1 MVKKELGEKV
11 HTVAKGKYW
20 KKITKILSL
29 VISLFSKLSA
39 KNICDAYNQKKSSF
53 LFCLK

>member
-11 HTVAKGKYW
+11 HAVAKEKYW

-39 KNICDAYNQKKSSF
+39 KSICDAYNQKKSSF
-53 LFCLK
+53 LLCLK